1 MHAACNKLTQRTVC
15 VQHDFQ
21 RGVFMKHY
29 VGKFIKIFLITLCIF
44 MLAVGIAIGGAIL
57 GYWGDVDEID
67 VDSLTLNQNS
77 IIVYN
82 DPVTGKETELQ
93 KINSTENRE
102 WVNIQDIPEALQKAV
117 ISIEDERFMEHK
129 GYDLPRTAKAT
140 VTWVWNKI
148 TGKRGVSLGGSTI
161 TQQLIKN
168 VTGEDDQTPTRKV
181 REISRAVALEKK
193 LDKTQILELY
203 LNCIYLSH
211 GCNGVGTAA
220 KTYFDKDVKNLT
232 LAECASIAGITQ
244 NPAAYDPIDNPENNK
259 ERQMLVLGKMLEL
272 GYITEAEYSDAAV
285 EKLNIKNGGESDD
298 NTPKTNS
305 YFVDQVILDVINDLQ
320 KVGYSESL
328 AKKIIYSGGVKI
340 EAAYDPKIQEIVE
353 KFYSSEKNFIGTGV
367 QSAITVIDVNTGQ
380 IVGIAGGIGEKTA
393 SLTLNRASQ
402 SPRQPGSTIKP
413 ISAYA
418 PGIENG
424 TIYPGSVFDDKATS
438 YNGWTPRNYDYNYRG
453 MVDVRRAVRT
463 SLNTTPV
470 EIINKMGPQTSYD
483 FLTQKFKLSTLVA
496 SRNVN
501 GDIYTDIGL
510 SPLALGGLT
519 DGATTLE
526 MAAAYA
532 SFANGGLYYKPYT
545 YIRVTDR
552 DGNELLSSD
561 RIGTPILKESTAYI
575 MTQLLKEVVE
585 SGTGRGASIS
595 NAAYTAGKTGTTSDN
610 MDRWF
615 IGYTPEY
622 VAAIWYGYDTPKEIT
637 VGSNPCIPV
646 FRSIMNK
653 VQATVSSSKSLKQ
666 PDSVTRINYCAYTGM
681 RATSACPSLT
691 YYCDKDNLPSYCN
704 GKHRGSAV
712 TDESEKKS
720 EDSSSEQAE
729 NSMNEDEENESRPQ
743 SQTSSGNRPAGSGT
757 SEGTSSGGTS
767 AGSEASG
774 DSSASGGASSGST
787 AGGESH
793 VELTQ

>member
-1 MHAACNKLTQRTVC
+1 
-15 VQHDFQ
+15 
-21 RGVFMKHY
+21 MKHY
-29 VGKFIKIFLITLCIF
+29 IGKFIKIFIITLCIF
-44 MLAVGIAIGGAIL
+44 MLAVGIALGGAIL
-57 GYWGDVDEID
+57 GYWGDMDELD

-77 IIVYN
+77 VIVYS
-82 DPVTGKETELQ
+82 DPDTGEEVELQ
-93 KINSTENRE
+93 KINSAENRE
-102 WVNIQDIPEALQKAV
+102 WVNIQDIPDALQKAV

-140 VTWVWNKI
+140 LTWVWNKI
-148 TGKRGVSLGGSTI
+148 TGKKGVSLGGSTI

-168 VTGEDDQTPTRKV
+168 VTGEDDQTPTRKI

-244 NPAAYDPIDNPENNK
+244 NPAAYDPIENPENNK

-272 GYITEAEYSDAAV
+272 GYITESEYSDAAV
-285 EKLNIKNGGESDD
+285 EKLNIRSGSENGD
-298 NTPKTNS
+298 NAPKTNS
-305 YFVDQVILDVINDLQ
+305 YFVDQVILDVIEDLQ
-320 KVGYSESL
+320 KAGYSESL

-340 EAAYDPKIQEIVE
+340 EAAYNPKIQEIVE

-418 PGIENG
+418 PAIENG
-424 TIYPGSVFDDKATS
+424 TIYPGSVFDDKAVS
-438 YNGWTPRNYDYNYRG
+438 YNGWTPRNYDYAYRG
-453 MVDVRRAVRT
+453 MVDVRRALRT

-483 FLTQKFKLSTLVA
+483 FLTQKFKLSTLVS

-510 SPLALGGLT
+510 SQLALGGLT
-519 DGATTLE
+519 DGTTTLE

-552 DGNELLSSD
+552 EGNEILTSD
-561 RIGTPILKESTAYI
+561 RTGTPILKESTAYI

-595 NAAYTAGKTGTTSDN
+595 NAAYTAGKTGTTSEN

-646 FRSIMNK
+646 FRSIMDK
-653 VQATVSSSKSLKQ
+653 VQATVKSSKSLKQ

-691 YYCDKDNLPSYCN
+691 YYCDEDKLPAYCS
-704 GKHRGSAV
+704 GKHNGSAV
-712 TDESEKKS
+712 TDESDESDESEKKT
-720 EDSSSEQAE
+720 ESSSTQQAE
-729 NSMNEDEENESRPQ
+729 NSDDDDDEDSRQ
-743 SQTSSGNRPAGSGT
+743 QGQTSSGSRPSGAGT
-757 SEGTSSGGTS
+757 SSGTSSGGTS
-767 AGSEASG
+767 AGSGTSG
-774 DSSASGGASSGST
+774 GSSAGGGGTSG
-787 AGGESH
+787 GGESH
-793 VELTQ
+793 VELTP

>member
-1 MHAACNKLTQRTVC
+1 
-15 VQHDFQ
+15 
-21 RGVFMKHY
+21 MKHY
-29 VGKFIKIFLITLCIF
+29 VGKFIKIFIITLCIF
-44 MLAVGIAIGGAIL
+44 MLAVGIAFGGAIL
-57 GYWGDVDEID
+57 GYWGDIDELD

-77 IIVYN
+77 VIVYT
-82 DPVTGKETELQ
+82 DPATGEEVELQ
-93 KINSTENRE
+93 KINSAENRE
-102 WVNIQDIPEALQKAV
+102 WVNIQDIPYALQKAV

-140 VTWVWNKI
+140 LTWVGNKI
-148 TGKRGVSLGGSTI
+148 TGKKGVSLGGSTI

-168 VTGEDDQTPTRKV
+168 VTGEDDQTPTRKI

-193 LDKTQILELY
+193 LDKTRILELY

-220 KTYFDKDVKNLT
+220 KTYFDKDVKDLT

-244 NPAAYDPIDNPENNK
+244 NPAAYDPIENPENNK

-272 GYITEAEYSDAAV
+272 GYITESEYSDAAV
-285 EKLNIKNGGESDD
+285 EKLNIKSNSGSGD
-298 NTPKTNS
+298 NAPKTNS
-305 YFVDQVILDVINDLQ
+305 YFVDQVLLDVIEDLQ
-320 KVGYSESL
+320 NAGYSESL
-328 AKKIIYSGGVKI
+328 AKKIVYSGGVKI
-340 EAAYDPKIQEIVE
+340 EAAYNPRIQEIVE
-353 KFYSSEKNFIGTGV
+353 KFYSSENNFIGKGI

-413 ISAYA
+413 IAAYA
-418 PGIENG
+418 PGMENG
-424 TIYPGSVFDDKATS
+424 TIYPGSVFDDKAVS
-438 YNGWTPRNYDYNYRG
+438 YNGWTPRNYDYAYRG
-453 MVDVRRAVRT
+453 MVDVRRALRT

-470 EIINKMGPQTSYD
+470 EIINKMGPQVSYD
-483 FLTQKFKLSTLVA
+483 FLTQKFKLSTLVS

-510 SPLALGGLT
+510 SQLALGGLT

-532 SFANGGLYYKPYT
+532 SFANGGLYYNPYT
-545 YIRVTDR
+545 YIRVTDK
-552 DGNELLSSD
+552 DGNEILSSD
-561 RIGTPILKESTAYI
+561 RAGTPILKDSTAYI

-637 VGSNPCIPV
+637 IGSNPCIPV
-646 FRSIMNK
+646 FKSIMDK
-653 VQATVSSSKSLKQ
+653 VQATVSSSKPLKQ

-681 RATSACPSLT
+681 RATSSCPALT
-691 YYCDKDNLPSYCN
+691 YYCDKDKLPAYCN
-704 GKHRGSAV
+704 GKHKGSAV

-720 EDSSSEQAE
+720 KSSRQSENSEEEDEDDNNKQQSQASSGTGTSGSTSSS
-729 NSMNEDEENESRPQ
+729 
-743 SQTSSGNRPAGSGT
+743 
-757 SEGTSSGGTS
+757 TSSGGT
-767 AGSEASG
+767 ASENG
-774 DSSASGGASSGST
+774 ASGGTSSGSST
-787 AGGESH
+787 SGGMSGGDTDGGESH